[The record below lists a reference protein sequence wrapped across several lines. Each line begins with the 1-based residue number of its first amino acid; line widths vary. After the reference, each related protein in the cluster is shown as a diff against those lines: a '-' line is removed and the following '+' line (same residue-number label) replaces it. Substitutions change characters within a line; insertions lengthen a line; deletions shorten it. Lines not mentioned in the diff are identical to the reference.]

1 MTFLLKVL
9 VLILGLGVGTALI
22 KYNYQMTHLFG
33 HNSLAE
39 QYLGNG
45 GTYTMWRLL
54 GIAVIIGVMIYVF
67 R

>member
-1 MTFLLKVL
+1 MGILLKIA
-9 VLILGLGVGTALI
+9 VLILGLGVGTALV
-22 KYNYQMTHLFG
+22 KYSFQLTQIFG

-45 GTYTMWRLL
+45 GSYTMWKLL
-54 GIAVIIGVMIYVF
+54 GLIIIFGSIWYAF

>member
-1 MTFLLKVL
+1 MLLLKI
-9 VLILGLGVGTALI
+9 LILVVGLATGTALI
-22 KYNYQMTHLFG
+22 KYNFQLTQIFG

-54 GIAVIIGVMIYVF
+54 GVILIIGTVVYVF

>member
-1 MTFLLKVL
+1 MAFLLKVL

-22 KYNYQMTHLFG
+22 KYSYQMTHLFG
-33 HNSLAE
+33 RNSLAE

-54 GIAVIIGVMIYVF
+54 GVVMILGTFWYVF
-67 R
+67 H

>member
-1 MTFLLKVL
+1 MAFLLKIL
-9 VLILGLGVGTALI
+9 ILILGLGVGTALI
-22 KYNYQMTHLFG
+22 KYNYQMTQLFG

-45 GTYTMWRLL
+45 GTYTMWKLL
-54 GIAVIIGVMIYVF
+54 GLITIAVTIWWVF

>member
-1 MTFLLKVL
+1 MGILLKIV

-22 KYNYQMTHLFG
+22 KYSFQLTQIFG

-45 GTYTMWRLL
+45 GSYTMWKLI
-54 GIAVIIGVMIYVF
+54 GIVLIFGTIVYVF
-67 R
+67 

>member
-1 MTFLLKVL
+1 MILLKI
-9 VLILGLGVGTALI
+9 LILVVGMAVGVSLI
-22 KYNYQMTHLFG
+22 KYNFQMTQLFG

-39 QYLGNG
+39 RYLGNG

-54 GIAVIIGVMIYVF
+54 GAIIIVGVVIYVF